1 MGTICFQSKT
11 AQIELIL
18 NLMLLISSALSQH
31 CLPLS
36 KIKLLL
42 NKIYVIKQQRWFEY
56 THDIFDVLNIK
67 IKFNDLL
74 FKLYYTTVYVIE

>member
-1 MGTICFQSKT
+1 MD
-11 AQIELIL
+11 LD
-18 NLMLLISSALSQH
+18 SAWSPIIG
-31 CLPLS
+31 LPVS